1 MVITRMSVLAH
12 NVAVRYGICLSLAV
26 MAAQTCAAATPQAAT
41 NQPATNQP
49 ATNRPAAPP
58 GAAPTAVT
66 GIPMAAV
73 WREQHLDFFYMGR
86 TSRYS
91 CDGLRDK
98 VRAMLL
104 DLGARRDVKIAPIG
118 CEDSGRMRVNSP
130 APSLNIT
137 FSAPALPDP
146 SAKPLHEGDLAAT
159 DARFESFTIASDA
172 FRNLGF
178 GDCEL
183 VQEFSRQILPKLV
196 TRSLKRDITCV
207 PFQPSGSRFLVRGEI
222 LKPLPRAEQAA
233 GRLRAP

>member
-1 MVITRMSVLAH
+1 MVIPRMSVLAH
-12 NVAVRYGICLSLAV
+12 NGAVRYGICLSMAV
-26 MAAQTCAAATPQAAT
+26 VAAQNCAAATP
-41 NQPATNQP
+41 
-49 ATNRPAAPP
+49 
-58 GAAPTAVT
+58 VT
-66 GIPMAAV
+66 GIPRAAV
-73 WREQHLDFFYMGR
+73 WREQHLEFFYMGR

-104 DLGARRDVKIAPIG
+104 DLGARRDLKISAIG
-118 CEDSGRMRVNSP
+118 CGDSGQMRHNSP

-146 SAKPLHEGDLAAT
+146 SVKPLHEGDLAAT
-159 DARFESFTIASDA
+159 DARFESFIITSDA

-183 VQEFSRQILPKLV
+183 VEEFSHQILPKLV
-196 TRSLKRDITCV
+196 TRALKRDIACV
-207 PFQPSGSRFLVRGEI
+207 PYQASGSRFLVRGEI

-233 GRLRAP
+233 GRMGFKVP

>member
-1 MVITRMSVLAH
+1 MVIDPMSVLTH
-12 NVAVRYGICLSLAV
+12 NGAVRHGVCLSLAV
-26 MAAQTCAAATPQAAT
+26 MAAQTAAA
-41 NQPATNQP
+41 
-49 ATNRPAAPP
+49 AAPQLGSP
-58 GAAPTAVT
+58 PPVT

-73 WREQHLDFFYMGR
+73 WREQRIDFFYMGR

-104 DLGARRDVKIAPIG
+104 DLGARRDLKIAAIG
-118 CEDSGRMRVNSP
+118 CEDSGRMRTNSP
-130 APSLNIT
+130 VPSLNIT

-146 SAKPLHEGDLAAT
+146 SAKPLREGDLAAT
-159 DARFESFTIASDA
+159 DARFEPFTIASDA

-183 VQEFSRQILPKLV
+183 VEEFSHQILPKLV
-196 TRSLKRDITCV
+196 TRALKRDITCV
-207 PFQPSGSRFLVRGEI
+207 PFQASGSRFLVRGEI

-233 GRLRAP
+233 GRMGFKVP

>member
-1 MVITRMSVLAH
+1 MSVLAH

-26 MAAQTCAAATPQAAT
+26 MAAQTCAAAAPQAAAI
-41 NQPATNQP
+41 Q
-49 ATNRPAAPP
+49 RAAPP
-58 GAAPTAVT
+58 GAVT
-66 GIPMAAV
+66 GVPLAAV

-104 DLGARRDVKIAPIG
+104 DLGARRDLKIAAIG
-118 CEDSGRMRVNSP
+118 CEDSGSTRANSP
-130 APSLNIT
+130 APRLNIT

-146 SAKPLHEGDLAAT
+146 SVKPLHEGDLAAT

-183 VQEFSRQILPKLV
+183 VEEFSHQILPKLV
-196 TRSLKRDITCV
+196 TRTLKRDITCM
-207 PFQPSGSRFLVRGEI
+207 PYQAGAGRFLVRGEI
-222 LKPLPRAEQAA
+222 LKTLPRAQQSA
-233 GRLRAP
+233 GR

>member
-1 MVITRMSVLAH
+1 MSVLAH

-26 MAAQTCAAATPQAAT
+26 MAAQTGAAAAPQAAGM
-41 NQPATNQP
+41 P
-49 ATNRPAAPP
+49 PAAPP
-58 GAAPTAVT
+58 GAVT
-66 GIPMAAV
+66 GVPMAAV
-73 WREQHLDFFYMGR
+73 WREQHLDFLYMGR

-104 DLGARRDVKIAPIG
+104 DLGARRDLKIAAIG
-118 CEDSGRMRVNSP
+118 CEDSGRMRTNSP
-130 APSLNIT
+130 APRLNIT

-146 SAKPLHEGDLAAT
+146 SVKPLHEGDLAAT

-183 VQEFSRQILPKLV
+183 VEEFSHQILPKLV
-196 TRSLKRDITCV
+196 TRALKRDIACV
-207 PFQPSGSRFLVRGEI
+207 PYQAGGGRFLVRGEI
-222 LKPLPRAEQAA
+222 LKTLPRAEQSA
-233 GRLRAP
+233 GR

>member
-1 MVITRMSVLAH
+1 MVIPRMSVLAH

-26 MAAQTCAAATPQAAT
+26 LAAPACAATLPQATAV
-41 NQPATNQP
+41 QP
-49 ATNRPAAPP
+49 
-58 GAAPTAVT
+58 AAPTAVT

-86 TSRYS
+86 TARYT

-104 DLGARRDVKIAPIG
+104 DLGARRDLKIAAIG
-118 CEDSGRMRVNSP
+118 CEDSGRMRANSP
-130 APSLNIT
+130 EPRLNII

-146 SAKPLHEGDLAAT
+146 SMKPLHEGDLKAT

-172 FRNLGF
+172 FRNLGL

-183 VQEFSRQILPKLV
+183 VEEFSHQILPKLV
-196 TRSLKRDITCV
+196 TRALKRDITCV
-207 PFQPSGSRFLVRGEI
+207 PFQASGGRFLVRGEI
-222 LKPLPRAEQAA
+222 LKPLPRAEQSA
-233 GRLRAP
+233 GR

>member
-1 MVITRMSVLAH
+1 MVIPRMSVLAH
-12 NVAVRYGICLSLAV
+12 NDAVRYGVCLGLAV
-26 MAAQTCAAATPQAAT
+26 MAAHTCAAAI
-41 NQPATNQP
+41 PAPT
-49 ATNRPAAPP
+49 APP
-58 GAAPTAVT
+58 GATPPATAPQLGSSAPVT

-73 WREQHLDFFYMGR
+73 WREQHLEFSYRGR

-98 VRAMLL
+98 VRAMLF
-104 DLGARRDVKIAPIG
+104 DLGARRDLKIAAIG
-118 CEDSGRMRVNSP
+118 CEDSGRMRANSP
-130 APSLNIT
+130 VPSLHIT
-137 FSAPALPDP
+137 FSVPALPDP
-146 SAKPLHEGDLAAT
+146 SVKPLHEGDLAAT

-196 TRSLKRDITCV
+196 TRSLKRDIACV
-207 PFQPSGSRFLVRGEI
+207 PFPASGGRFLVRGEI

-233 GRLRAP
+233 GRQGR

>member
-1 MVITRMSVLAH
+1 MNVLTH
-12 NVAVRYGICLSLAV
+12 IGAVRYGIRLGLAV
-26 MAAQTCAAATPQAAT
+26 MAVQTCAAATPQTAT
-41 NQPATNQP
+41 PRQPATSLG
-49 ATNRPAAPP
+49 AALP
-58 GAAPTAVT
+58 GAAPAPVT

-104 DLGARRDVKIAPIG
+104 DLGARRDLKIAAIG
-118 CEDSGRMRVNSP
+118 CEDSGRMRANSP
-130 APSLNIT
+130 VPSLHIT
-137 FSAPALPDP
+137 FSVPELPDP
-146 SAKPLHEGDLAAT
+146 SVKPLHEGDLAAT

-196 TRSLKRDITCV
+196 TRSLKRDISCV
-207 PFQPSGSRFLVRGEI
+207 PFQASGSRFLVRGEI

-233 GRLRAP
+233 GRQVR

>member
-1 MVITRMSVLAH
+1 MVIPRMSVLAH
-12 NVAVRYGICLSLAV
+12 NGAVRYGICLSLAA
-26 MAAQTCAAATPQAAT
+26 MAAQNCAAA
-41 NQPATNQP
+41 
-49 ATNRPAAPP
+49 AP
-58 GAAPTAVT
+58 VT
-66 GIPMAAV
+66 GIPRAAV
-73 WREQHLDFFYMGR
+73 WREQHLEFFYMGR

-104 DLGARRDVKIAPIG
+104 DLGARRDLRISAVG
-118 CEDSGRMRVNSP
+118 CGDSGQMRHNSP

-146 SAKPLHEGDLAAT
+146 SVKPLHEGDLAAT
-159 DARFESFTIASDA
+159 DARFESFTITSDA

-183 VQEFSRQILPKLV
+183 VEEFSHQILPKLV
-196 TRSLKRDITCV
+196 TRALKRDIACV
-207 PFQPSGSRFLVRGEI
+207 PHQASGSRFLVRGEI

-233 GRLRAP
+233 GR

>member
-26 MAAQTCAAATPQAAT
+26 MAAQTCAAATPQAAAI
-41 NQPATNQP
+41 Q
-49 ATNRPAAPP
+49 PAAPP
-58 GAAPTAVT
+58 GIVT
-66 GIPMAAV
+66 GVPMAAV
-73 WREQHLDFFYMGR
+73 WREQHLDFFYVGR

-104 DLGARRDVKIAPIG
+104 DLGARRDLKIAANG
-118 CEDSGRMRVNSP
+118 CEDFGRMRANSP
-130 APSLNIT
+130 ATSLNIT

-146 SAKPLHEGDLAAT
+146 SVKPLHVGDLAAT

-183 VQEFSRQILPKLV
+183 VEEFSHQILPKLV
-196 TRSLKRDITCV
+196 TRALKRDITCV
-207 PFQPSGSRFLVRGEI
+207 PYQASGGRFLVRGEI
-222 LKPLPRAEQAA
+222 LKPLPRAEQSA
-233 GRLRAP
+233 GR

>member
-1 MVITRMSVLAH
+1 MSVLAH

-26 MAAQTCAAATPQAAT
+26 MAAQTFGAAPQA
-41 NQPATNQP
+41 
-49 ATNRPAAPP
+49 
-58 GAAPTAVT
+58 AAPTAVT
-66 GIPMAAV
+66 GIPVAAV

-104 DLGARRDVKIAPIG
+104 DLGARRDLQIAAIG
-118 CEDSGRMRVNSP
+118 CEGSGRMRVNSP

-183 VQEFSRQILPKLV
+183 VEEFSHQILPKLV
-196 TRSLKRDITCV
+196 TRALKRDITGV
-207 PFQPSGSRFLVRGEI
+207 PNQASGSRFLVRGEI

-233 GRLRAP
+233 GRVKAP